1 VSRATSRSTTTG
13 RAVVTADDGEVHR
26 FDVLYGSLGVD
37 PGTRLAVA
45 LGAQL
50 DETGNIVTDTHGR
63 SSADNLYAAGDVVR
77 ALDQISVAVGYLAIS
92 ASGLA
97 KMQLFHRIHREQAAG
112 CCG

>member
-1 VSRATSRSTTTG
+1 MMEKSIVSMCCTGALASTQV
-13 RAVVTADDGEVHR
+13 R
-26 FDVLYGSLGVD
+26 
-37 PGTRLAVA
+37 
-45 LGAQL
+45 